1 MYCSMSVTIDAIVDI
16 KRNEIFLF
24 FYIYLSKKDDIIT
37 IVFISMIFIMS
48 SSFATSANFKASSS
62 DTAMFP
68 EVLVSP
74 TAVIVALYRSC

>member
-48 SSFATSANFKASSS
+48 SSFAIKKAS
-62 DTAMFP
+62 D
-68 EVLVSP
+68 VSKKKS
-74 TAVIVALYRSC
+74 IEYCFK